1 MGHTVSRK
9 DICTLFPLS
18 KINKCLVIPFSALLF
33 FVSMYTVL
41 SGVCNDILDQSPHE
55 YVDYASETQL
65 KKLLRLQ
72 MRRRGWREGLLA
84 TWQILGK
91 ICFS

>member
-1 MGHTVSRK
+1 MFSYP
-9 DICTLFPLS
+9 LF
-18 KINKCLVIPFSALLF
+18 CLAVFCE
-33 FVSMYTVL
+33 YTVL

-55 YVDYASETQL
+55 YGDYASETQL

-91 ICFS
+91 ICFSSIFIF